1 MNKLMQLVNAMI
13 CWSELGKLDKKEKG
27 VCGIFNVIDSLMGE
41 FMFFLI
47 LAFGVFM
54 GWVHIPGYLG
64 DGYSYDHFER
74 KEGDDPEYNYML
86 GCYMDEWMSR
96 VCRIPY

>member
-13 CWSELGKLDKKEKG
+13 CWHELGKLDRKERG
-27 VCGIFNVIDSLMGE
+27 FRGIGEVFESMIGSLL
-41 FMFFLI
+41 FSLI
-47 LAFGVFM
+47 LAFGILM
-54 GWVHIPGYLG
+54 GWTHIPGYLG

-74 KEGDDPEYNYML
+74 KEGDDPEYNYIL